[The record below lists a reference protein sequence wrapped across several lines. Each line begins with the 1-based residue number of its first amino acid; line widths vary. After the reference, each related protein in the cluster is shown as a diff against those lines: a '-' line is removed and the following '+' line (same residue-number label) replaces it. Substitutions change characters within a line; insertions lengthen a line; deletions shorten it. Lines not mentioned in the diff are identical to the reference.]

1 MRSPDL
7 IVSASCSSIG
17 VSGRRREKRDSL
29 PSKTDGN
36 GIVKSMQSFGAT
48 LLIVT
53 LLKQS
58 KINHQQEISA
68 KTFETF
74 TAQEKFHL

>member
-17 VSGRRREKRDSL
+17 VSGRRREKRAK
-29 PSKTDGN
+29 PKKDGN
-36 GIVKSMQSFGAT
+36 GIVKSVQSFGAT

>member
-7 IVSASCSSIG
+7 IVSASCSSSG
-17 VSGRRREKRDSL
+17 VSGRREIAFRAK
-29 PSKTDGN
+29 PKKDGN

-74 TAQEKFHL
+74 TAQGKFHL